1 MNGVVVGYIEKK
13 TLDTIVGPTILC
25 FIGRIFFA
33 VSSALAHFFSFHT
46 TLNRLIIIHV
56 IIFTVSFFFFFPA
69 QIFFFFKKNFKFGAV
84 RSIDSIV
91 LKRRGK
97 IGHTCVRGAV

>member
-33 VSSALAHFFSFHT
+33 VSSALAP
-46 TLNRLIIIHV
+46 
-56 IIFTVSFFFFFPA
+56 FFFFSHYIESSNNNSRYYFHRFFFFCFSCA
-69 QIFFFFKKNFKFGAV
+69 NIFFFKNFKFGAV